1 MSLYFEAGFVGLG
14 VYQIEGTCECCAGFA
29 QMQ

>member
-14 VYQIEGTCECCAGFA
+14 AYQIEGTGECCTGFA